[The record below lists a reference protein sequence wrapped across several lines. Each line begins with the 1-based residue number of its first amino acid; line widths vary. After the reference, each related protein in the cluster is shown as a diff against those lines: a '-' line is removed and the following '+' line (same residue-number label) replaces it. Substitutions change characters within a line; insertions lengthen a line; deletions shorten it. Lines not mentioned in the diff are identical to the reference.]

1 MGADTFALTHEF
13 LAHLDPRTGKWIR
26 ACYRA
31 ELQEIAA
38 RYAEFEITGPPE
50 TREISSQTHY
60 FTPHQHET
68 PLRNLG
74 LVIAVSSLSRRVQ
87 VVGVAS

>member
-1 MGADTFALTHEF
+1 MAPRFELFAF
-13 LAHLDPRTGKWIR
+13 RYLDPRTGKWIR

-60 FTPHQHET
+60 FTPHQHD
-68 PLRNLG
+68 LC
-74 LVIAVSSLSRRVQ
+74 A
-87 VVGVAS
+87 